1 MKKQSS
7 KPARRKTRG
16 VVLGTLAAGVALTSA
31 FAVTGVTPSSALNVV
46 LAPERTAELSPA
58 KISEPAPAKTSE
70 PAPAKAS
77 APARPAQTPAPAVSK
92 EAAVAENVTG
102 ATGDQPAVKPPTVKP
117 PKVSGGVGVAP
128 PKPKGNDAELGRTPQ
143 KKNKLVKLT
152 DKVQLLEGMTVGI
165 SNLAA
170 VPGIADEPGEV
181 AGDAV
186 KVSVTLTNTGTTPA
200 DTSSVVVDLEA
211 GPNSTPGLTLR
222 GDGSS
227 TFPASIE
234 PGASATADYVFVV
247 DSAQRSRVSVSVN
260 YSVTAPIAVFEGT
273 APPAKGKK

>member
-7 KPARRKTRG
+7 KPVRRRTRG

-31 FAVTGVTPSSALNVV
+31 FALTGVTPSSALDVV
-46 LAPERTAELSPA
+46 LPSV
-58 KISEPAPAKTSE
+58 KTSE
-70 PAPAKAS
+70 PAPVKTSKPAPVKISEPVRTAK
-77 APARPAQTPAPAVSK
+77 TTEPAVSK
-92 EAAVAENVTG
+92 DQAAAEKVTG
-102 ATGDQPAVKPPTVKP
+102 ATGDQSTVKP
-117 PKVSGGVGVAP
+117 PKLRGGVGVAP
-128 PKPKGNDAELGRTPQ
+128 PKPKPNDAELGRTPQ

-152 DKVQLLEGMTVGI
+152 DKVQILEGMTVGI

-170 VPGIADEPGEV
+170 VQGIADEPGEV

-186 KVSVTLTNTGTTPA
+186 KVSVTLTNSGTTPA

-211 GPNSTPGLTLR
+211 GPNSTPGLALR

-227 TFPASIE
+227 AFPASIE
-234 PGASATADYVFVV
+234 PGTSATADYVFVV
-247 DSAQRSRVSVSVN
+247 DSNQRARVSVSVN